1 MQQENDEIRL
11 KDIILKLVFFK
22 NLLLKNWLVILAF
35 VLLFSLLGVSYSL
48 SKKTTY
54 TADLTFVVDEQQ
66 EGHNPLSSMA
76 GGIAS
81 QFGFNI
87 GGGSRGTFSQS
98 NIEEIITS
106 KRVVQAAI
114 LQTVTIDKKEDLL
127 IHHYF
132 DFNGIYE
139 EWKKNGVSFID
150 FSIGSSV
157 FSFQHDSL
165 MGIVYNDLV
174 ENYITTSLGD
184 ENSIFLI
191 SCVSENEQFSKLLT
205 ESLATTLENYYIKF
219 QTAKSESTLNLL
231 SFRADSV
238 LNELKIAEY
247 QYATHKDANFGVQR
261 AEGLLEEI
269 RLKRNVEI
277 LNVMYAEIIKNLE
290 ISKFTLINNKPLLN
304 IIDRPV
310 LPLEINELSPVL
322 AFILF
327 GVLGGFGISF
337 FLIVRQ
343 LIRDELA

>member
-11 KDIILKLVFFK
+11 KDVILKLVFLK
-22 NLLLKNWLVILAF
+22 NLLLKNKLLILAF
-35 VLLFSLLGVSYSL
+35 ILLFGLLGVSYSL
-48 SKKTTY
+48 LKKSAY

-66 EGHNPLSSMA
+66 EGNNPLGSMA

-87 GGGSRGTFSQS
+87 GGSSRGTFSQS
-98 NIEEIITS
+98 NIEEIISS

-139 EWKKNGVSFID
+139 VWEKNGVPFID
-150 FSIGSSV
+150 FSIGSPA

-165 MGIVYNDLV
+165 MGIVYDDLV
-174 ENYITTSLGD
+174 KNYITTSIGD
-184 ENSIFLI
+184 ENTIFLI
-191 SCVSENEQFSKLLT
+191 SCVSENEQFAKLLV
-205 ESLATTLENYYIKF
+205 ESLASTLENYYIKF
-219 QTAKSESTLNLL
+219 QTAKSESALSLL

-261 AEGLLEEI
+261 AQGLLEEI

-277 LNVMYAEIIKNLE
+277 LNVMYAEIVKNLE

-310 LPLEINELSPVL
+310 LPLKNNKSYPIV
-322 AFILF
+322 AFVLF
-327 GVLGGFGISF
+327 GLLGGFGISF
-337 FLIVRQ
+337 YLIVRQ
-343 LIRDELA
+343 LFLDELA